1 MGQICDLSKSLKC
14 LYSNKKMLKQ
24 LNGKDHNDMKRNGNL
39 CYRDVDACVSYKQE
53 GPRAETMVK
62 SQYAFTVLLKFHSGG
77 AKCFHYKDTTY
88 SVMVAHTHTHTHTH
102 IPAHINESCIYI
114 FTTHQKT
121 TNINFW
127 STRDTLIY
135 GDSRIHL
142 PRYPRSNNGHTGEN
156 VP

>member
-1 MGQICDLSKSLKC
+1 MVRTIMTWKEMVTVLQRCWCMCFLQTRRTSSR
-14 LYSNKKMLKQ
+14 N
-24 LNGKDHNDMKRNGNL
+24 NGKITI
-39 CYRDVDACVSYKQE
+39 C
-53 GPRAETMVK
+53 
-62 SQYAFTVLLKFHSGG
+62 FHSITEISFRGCKMFPLQG
-77 AKCFHYKDTTY
+77 HNIFSYG
-88 SVMVAHTHTHTHTH
+88 SPHTHTH